1 MTLKAK
7 KHFGQHFLIN
17 ENIANHIAKSLDLN
31 ICKNIIEIGPG
42 KGVLTKYLIQKNANI
57 KLIEIDIDCINVIKE
72 KFKNIDV
79 IHDDFLQINLSEIN
93 FKEYSIIGNFP
104 YNISSQIL
112 FKVLENRNHVF
123 ELVGMFQKEVADRI
137 CSKPKSK
144 KYGILSVLIQ
154 AYFDCENL
162 FHVSPD
168 NFHPI
173 PKVNS
178 CVIRLSRN
186 EIKDLGCDHDHFI
199 KVVKGAFSQRRKKLK
214 NALKN
219 FTNLNHAKLKH
230 LMSKRAEEL
239 NVSDFIKLTNII
251 S

>member
-1 MTLKAK
+1 MILKAK

-17 ENIANHIAKSLDLN
+17 ENIANSIAESLDLN

-42 KGVLTKYLIQKNANI
+42 KGVLTKYLIQKNVSV
-57 KLIEIDIDCINVIKE
+57 KLIEIDIDCVNFIKK
-72 KFKNIDV
+72 KFNNIDV
-79 IHDDFLQINLSEIN
+79 IHNDFLQIKLSDLS
-93 FKEYSIIGNFP
+93 FKKYSIIGNFP

-112 FKVLENRNHVF
+112 FKVLDNRNNIV
-123 ELVGMFQKEVADRI
+123 ELVGMFQKEVSDRI
-137 CSKPKSK
+137 CSNPKSK
-144 KYGILSVLIQ
+144 KYGILSVLTQ

-162 FHVSPD
+162 FNVSPD
-168 NFHPI
+168 NFDPI
-173 PKVNS
+173 PQVNS
-178 CVIRLSRN
+178 SVIKLTRN
-186 EIKDLGCDHDHFI
+186 KIKDLGCDHNHFI

-219 FTNLNHAKLKH
+219 FTNLDHSKLEH

-239 NVSDFIKLTNII
+239 SVSDFIKLTNII

>member
-1 MTLKAK
+1 MILKAK

-42 KGVLTKYLIQKNANI
+42 KGVLTKYLIQRNANI

-112 FKVLENRNHVF
+112 FKVLENRNNIC

-199 KVVKGAFSQRRKKLK
+199 KVVKGSFSQRRKKLK

>member
-1 MTLKAK
+1 MVLKAK
-7 KHFGQHFLIN
+7 KYFGQHFLIN
-17 ENIANHIAKSLDLN
+17 EAVANDIAESLDFN

-57 KLIEIDIDCINVIKE
+57 KLIEIDIDCVNIIKD
-72 KFKNIDV
+72 KFKHTEV
-79 IHDDFLQINLSEIN
+79 IHNDFLQIKLSDLS
-93 FKEYSIIGNFP
+93 FKKYSIIGNFP

-112 FKVLENRNHVF
+112 FKVLENRNSIV

-144 KYGILSVLIQ
+144 KYGILSVLMQ
-154 AYFDCENL
+154 AYFNCENL
-162 FHVSPD
+162 FNVDPD
-168 NFHPI
+168 NFEPI

-178 CVIRLSRN
+178 SVIKLSRN
-186 EIKDLGCDHDHFI
+186 QIKELGCDHNHFI

-219 FTNLNHAKLKH
+219 FTNLDHLKLKH